1 MPFKYAQRLD
11 MLPQYLFAEL
21 DKIKSEQIAK
31 GNHIIDLGV
40 GDPDIPTSGEIVE
53 AMKSAAMD
61 PSNHTYPSYSGMDKF
76 RDVAAEW
83 FYKRFGVK
91 LDYKKQVLSLIG
103 SKEGIAHFPLAFVNP
118 GDVVLYT
125 EPGYPVY
132 FASTIFAG
140 GIPYELPLTS
150 DNKFMPS
157 LDSIPEPTL
166 RKAKMLFINYPN
178 NPTSAIADGLFFEK
192 VINFAKK
199 HNIIIAHDAAYS
211 EIYFGK
217 KTHSILEYPGA
228 MDVAIEFHSLSKTF
242 SMTGWRIGF
251 ACGNEELIAG
261 LGKIKTNIDS
271 GVFQAV
277 QWAGIKALTLGD
289 ILTEPLRQI
298 YKKRV
303 SMVTEALSAAGLE
316 PFNGNSTFYI
326 WTKIPGT
333 MDSMSFTMKLIQQAG
348 IVVSPGIGFGK
359 SGEGYFRISVT
370 NKDELIQ
377 KACEKIAKVAADL
390 SNK

>member
-1 MPFKYAQRLD
+1 MPFKYAQRLE
-11 MLPQYLFAEL
+11 MLPKYLFAEL
-21 DKIKSEQIAK
+21 DRIKSEQIAAGK
-31 GNHIIDLGV
+31 DIIDLGV
-40 GDPDIPTSGEIVE
+40 GDPDLPTSAQVVE
-53 AMKSAAMD
+53 ALQSAAQD
-61 PSNHTYPSYSGMDKF
+61 PSNHIYPSYSGMDRF
-76 RDVAAEW
+76 REVAAQW
-83 FYKRFGVK
+83 FYERFGVK

-140 GIPYELPLTS
+140 GTAYALPLTREN
-150 DNKFMPS
+150 DFIPS
-157 LDSIPEPTL
+157 LESIPEQIL
-166 RKAKMLFINYPN
+166 QKAKMLFINYPN
-178 NPTSAIADGLFFEK
+178 NPTSATAGEAFFKK
-192 VINFAKK
+192 VIAFAKK
-199 HNIIIAHDAAYS
+199 HHIIIAHDAAYS
-211 EIYFGK
+211 EIYFGE

-261 LGKIKTNIDS
+261 IGKIKTNIDS

-289 ILTEPLRQI
+289 ALTEPLRKI

-303 SMVTEALSAAGLE
+303 HMVTSALSAAGLD
-316 PFNGNSTFYI
+316 PFNGNATFYI
-326 WTKIPGT
+326 WTKLPNNI
-333 MDSMSFTMKLIQQAG
+333 DSMSFTMKLIQQAG

-377 KACEKIAKVAADL
+377 QACEKITKVL
-390 SNK
+390 TKG